1 MLSIADMLSQ
11 TGGGE
16 PWRTRVEG
24 IMNATSVFFINDT
37 MNEVGCESVNMC
49 NIDQRSFKAYL
60 SRFMALTV
68 RMAPFTAEYIMPKLW
83 ISAREA
89 AAHCS
94 YGDDG
99 NTCGMIWTKPG
110 WDGKYGVGEQMC
122 ALEVIQNTLVL
133 DVAAPYTAVDGGSSR
148 GDPGAGTGGDRALV
162 RSFSDATGRGDRIGA
177 GFATALVLILLFSG
191 SYFMVV

>member
-1 MLSIADMLSQ
+1 M
-11 TGGGE
+11 
-16 PWRTRVEG
+16 EG
-24 IMNATSVFFINDT
+24 ILNATSVFFINDT
-37 MNEVGCESVNMC
+37 MNEVGCESVNLC

-60 SRFMALTV
+60 SRFMALTAK
-68 RMAPFTAEYIMPKLW
+68 MAPFTAEYIMPKLRT
-83 ISAREA
+83 SAREA

-94 YGDDG
+94 YGEDG

-133 DVAAPYTAVDGGSSR
+133 DIAAPFTAKNGGSSK
-148 GDPGAGTGGDRALV
+148 GDPGAGTGGDKAPV
-162 RSFSDATGRGDRIGA
+162 QSFPDATGKKDRIGA
-177 GFATALVLILLFSG
+177 GLATALVLILLFSG